1 MNSAIRTTPGWMSL
15 RAAAAARAFEVDLQQ
30 SENVYKDCL
39 AGFE

>member
-1 MNSAIRTTPGWMSL
+1 MSFSAE
-15 RAAAAARAFEVDLQQ
+15 AAAGAFEVDLQQ